1 MERFSLSRVLMLAMM
16 LMLAMAL
23 GMIAQSTSWAQES
36 GDKADRPTIRVG
48 GEATI
53 NAKPDQAELDLG
65 VVSQATTGQAA
76 AAQNAQKLDAV
87 LAQLR
92 KMLGSGADIKTLSY
106 SLTPNYR
113 YPKEGGQPS
122 ISGYTASNVIEIKTG
137 DLPQVGKLI
146 DAATQSGANTVQ
158 SLRFTL
164 KDEQPVQSQALRQAA
179 VKARAKADVLASALG
194 VKIVRV
200 LRVDEGGQPMR
211 PVYAE
216 AMTMKASD
224 SAAPTPVVA
233 GTIEV
238 RASVSLAVEIS
249 Q

>member
-1 MERFSLSRVLMLAMM
+1 MARFKSSRVLLTVAV
-16 LMLAMAL
+16 L
-23 GMIAQSTSWAQES
+23 GLVPTGGWAQEP
-36 GDKADRPTIRVG
+36 GDKSYRPTIRVG

-53 NAKPDQAELDLG
+53 NAKPDQAELALG
-65 VVSQATTGQAA
+65 VVTQATTGQAA

-92 KMLGSGADIKTLSY
+92 KVLGSGAEIKTLGY

-122 ISGYTASNVIEIKTG
+122 ISGYTASNVVEVKTG
-137 DLPQVGKLI
+137 DLAQVGKLI

-164 KDEQPVQSQALRQAA
+164 KDEQAAMAQALRAAA
-179 VKARAKADVLASALG
+179 VKARAKADTLAAALG

-200 LRVDEGGQPMR
+200 LHVDEGGQPVR
-211 PVYAE
+211 PVFAE
-216 AMTMKASD
+216 AMTMRASAE
-224 SAAPTPVVA
+224 SAPPTPVEP

-238 RASVSLAVEIS
+238 QATVALTVEIA

>member
-1 MERFSLSRVLMLAMM
+1 MLRFKHARM
-16 LMLAMAL
+16 LMVALVLAGISHA
-23 GMIAQSTSWAQES
+23 GAWAQEA
-36 GDKADRPTIRVG
+36 GDKIARPTIRVG

-106 SLTPNYR
+106 NLTPNYR

-158 SLRFTL
+158 SLRFSL
-164 KDEQPVQSQALRQAA
+164 KDEQPVLSQALRAA
-179 VKARAKADVLASALG
+179 ALKARAKADALASALG

-200 LRVDEGGQPMR
+200 LHVDEGGQPMR
-211 PVYAE
+211 PIYAE
-216 AMTMKASD
+216 SMTMRATAE
-224 SAAPTPVVA
+224 SAAPTPVEP

-238 RASVSLAVEIS
+238 QASVTLTVEIA

>member
-1 MERFSLSRVLMLAMM
+1 MARLKLLRMLIVVMA
-16 LMLAMAL
+16 LVAMAQ
-23 GMIAQSTSWAQES
+23 ASAWAQES
-36 GDKADRPTIRVG
+36 GDKSDRPSIRVV

-65 VVSQATTGQAA
+65 VVSQAPTGQAA
-76 AAQNAQKLDAV
+76 AQQNAQKLDAV
-87 LAQLR
+87 LEKLR
-92 KMLGSGADIKTLSY
+92 KMLGSGAEIKTLSY

-122 ISGYTASNVIEIKTG
+122 ISGYTASNVVEIKTG
-137 DLPQVGKLI
+137 DLPQLGKLI

-179 VKARAKADVLASALG
+179 VKARAKADALASALG

-211 PVYAE
+211 PVFAE
-216 AMTMKASD
+216 AMTMRASD
-224 SAAPTPVVA
+224 SAAPPTPVEA

-238 RASVSLAVEIS
+238 RASVTLAVEIA

>member
-1 MERFSLSRVLMLAMM
+1 MARFKLLRM
-16 LMLAMAL
+16 LMVAMAL
-23 GMIAQSTSWAQES
+23 ATVVQAGGWAQES
-36 GDKADRPTIRVG
+36 GDKAARPTIRVG

-53 NAKPDQAELDLG
+53 AAKPDQAELDLG
-65 VVSQATTGQAA
+65 VVSQAATGHAA

-92 KMLGSGADIKTLSY
+92 KVLGSGAEIKTLSY

-122 ISGYTASNVIEIKTG
+122 ISGYTAGNVVEVKTG
-137 DLPQVGKLI
+137 DLSQVGKLI
-146 DAATQSGANTVQ
+146 DVATQSGANTVQ

-164 KDEQPVQSQALRQAA
+164 KDEQPVLSQALRQAA
-179 VKARAKADVLASALG
+179 VKARAKADALASALG

-200 LRVDEGGQPMR
+200 LQVDEGGQPIR
-211 PVYAE
+211 PMFAE
-216 AMTMKASD
+216 AMTMRAGAE
-224 SAAPTPVVA
+224 SAPPTPVEP
-233 GTIEV
+233 GTLEV
-238 RASVSLAVEIS
+238 RATVTLTVEIA

>member
-1 MERFSLSRVLMLAMM
+1 MAQCKLVKNLVVAL
-16 LMLAMAL
+16 AL
-23 GMIAQSTSWAQES
+23 GMIAQSAGWAQES
-36 GDKADRPTIRVG
+36 GDKSDRPTIRVG

-106 SLTPNYR
+106 NLTPNYR

-137 DLPQVGKLI
+137 DLAQVGKLI

-158 SLRFTL
+158 
-164 KDEQPVQSQALRQAA
+164 
-179 VKARAKADVLASALG
+179 
-194 VKIVRV
+194 
-200 LRVDEGGQPMR
+200 
-211 PVYAE
+211 
-216 AMTMKASD
+216 
-224 SAAPTPVVA
+224 
-233 GTIEV
+233 
-238 RASVSLAVEIS
+238 
-249 Q
+249 

>member
-1 MERFSLSRVLMLAMM
+1 MAQCKLVKSLVV
-16 LMLAMAL
+16 AMAL
-23 GMIAQSTSWAQES
+23 SMIAQSASWAQES
-36 GDKADRPTIRVG
+36 GDKSDQPTIRVG

-53 NAKPDQAELDLG
+53 NAKPDQAEVSLG
-65 VVSQATTGQAA
+65 VVSQGTTAQAA

-92 KMLGSGADIKTLSY
+92 KMLGSGADIKTLGY
-106 SLTPNYR
+106 NLTPNYR

-122 ISGYTASNVIEIKTG
+122 ISGYTASNMVEIKTG

-164 KDEQPVQSQALRQAA
+164 KDQQPVLSQALRQAA
-179 VKARAKADVLASALG
+179 VKARAKADALASALS

-200 LRVDEGGQPMR
+200 LHVDEGGQPMR
-211 PVYAE
+211 PVYAY
-216 AMTMKASD
+216 AMAERAGD
-224 SAAPTPVVA
+224 SAAPPTPVEP

-238 RASVSLAVEIS
+238 QASVTLTVEIA

>member
-1 MERFSLSRVLMLAMM
+1 MAQCKLAKN
-16 LMLAMAL
+16 LVVAMAL
-23 GMIAQSTSWAQES
+23 GMIAQSAGWAQES
-36 GDKADRPTIRVG
+36 GDKSDRPTIRVG

-106 SLTPNYR
+106 NLTPNYR

-137 DLPQVGKLI
+137 DLAQVGKLI

-164 KDEQPVQSQALRQAA
+164 KDQQPVLSQALRQAA
-179 VKARAKADVLASALG
+179 VKARAKADALASALS

-200 LRVDEGGQPMR
+200 LHVDEGGQPMR
-211 PVYAE
+211 PIYAE
-216 AMTMKASD
+216 AMTMRASAE
-224 SAAPTPVVA
+224 SAPPTPVEP

-238 RASVSLAVEIS
+238 QASVTLTVEIA

>member
-1 MERFSLSRVLMLAMM
+1 MARSKLLKMLLVA
-16 LMLAMAL
+16 AAL
-23 GMIAQSTSWAQES
+23 GMVQAAGWAQES
-36 GDKADRPTIRVG
+36 GDKSDRPAIRVG

-53 NAKPDQAELDLG
+53 TAKPDQAELNLG

-76 AAQNAQKLDAV
+76 GAQNAQKLDSV

-92 KMLGSGADIKTLSY
+92 KVLGSGAEIKTLSY

-137 DLPQVGKLI
+137 DLSQVGKLI
-146 DAATQSGANTVQ
+146 DVATQSGANTVQ

-164 KDEQPVQSQALRQAA
+164 KDEQPVLSQALKAAA
-179 VKARAKADVLASALG
+179 VKARAKADALASALG
-194 VKIVRV
+194 LRIVRV
-200 LRVDEGGQPMR
+200 LQVVEGGQPVR
-211 PVYAE
+211 PVFAE
-216 AMTMKASD
+216 AMTMRASE
-224 SAAPTPVVA
+224 SAAPPTPVEP

-238 RASVSLAVEIS
+238 QASVTLVVEIA